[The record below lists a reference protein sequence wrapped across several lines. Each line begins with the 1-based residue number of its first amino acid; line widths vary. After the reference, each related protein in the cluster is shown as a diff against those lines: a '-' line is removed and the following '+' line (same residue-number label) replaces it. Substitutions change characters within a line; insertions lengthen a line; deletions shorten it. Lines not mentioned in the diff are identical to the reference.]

1 MTETLMLTSVKPGRK
16 VRVSTI
22 ESGSALKARLAAM
35 GLLPGVEIEV
45 LSQPA
50 RGPLIVSVMGGRLM
64 LGRGM
69 AEKIAVRAIGG

>member
-1 MTETLMLTSVKPGRK
+1 MTDMLMLTAVPPGTK

-22 ESGSALKARLAAM
+22 ESGSDLKARLASM

-45 LSQPA
+45 LGRPA
-50 RGPLIVSVMGGRLM
+50 KGPMIVSVMGGRLM

-69 AEKIAVRAIGG
+69 AEKIAVRTAKR